1 MQKYSKPIFPIPI
14 YMQKLRTDLSVIWG
28 IGKSYFLSHTPEEP
42 DKRDF
47 IGSLKEGLDRAHI
60 AYHEIKFGN
69 ELNLLDQDSILADA
83 SGIVFVPTSA
93 KKKVL
98 SLIVAP
104 IESLKEKRADLD
116 IALFGYPEWLT
127 QVPEYL
133 NEFYKLNTYLYSRFY
148 ANPFEE
154 DTKTFHKRFL

>member
-1 MQKYSKPIFPIPI
+1 MDVNTFSLKTEEVSHNAKVSNQYSPFLFRCEVADRFIRYLGNRK
-14 YMQKLRTDLSVIWG
+14 VV
-28 IGKSYFLSHTPEEP
+28 FLSHTPEEP

-47 IGSLKEGLDRAHI
+47 IGGLKEELNRAHI

-98 SLIVAP
+98 L
-104 IESLKEKRADLD
+104 
-116 IALFGYPEWLT
+116 
-127 QVPEYL
+127 
-133 NEFYKLNTYLYSRFY
+133 
-148 ANPFEE
+148 
-154 DTKTFHKRFL
+154 

>member
-1 MQKYSKPIFPIPI
+1 MQA
-14 YMQKLRTDLSVIWG
+14 
-28 IGKSYFLSHTPEEP
+28 
-42 DKRDF
+42 
-47 IGSLKEGLDRAHI
+47 GLYLYLPR
-60 AYHEIKFGN
+60 
-69 ELNLLDQDSILADA
+69 
-83 SGIVFVPTSA
+83 P

-133 NEFYKLNTYLYSRFY
+133 NEFYKLNTYLYSPILCQSVRGRY
-148 ANPFEE
+148 E
-154 DTKTFHKRFL
+154 DVSQTIPLLV